1 MFALVGSAVCGL
13 GLGGKTF
20 HILWGVRVEHSDI
33 SRAKGPGDISDPSA
47 GLGAVLGMLG
57 PR

>member
-1 MFALVGSAVCGL
+1 MGSAVCGL